1 MSDHAGATL
10 TIFLISAVTS
20 PACSARPTPIMATRI
35 TPTGPKPMKLRI
47 IEVNRKRMPSAV
59 SRLFTA
65 TVFDTSR
72 SVSRSNVW

>member
-1 MSDHAGATL
+1 
-10 TIFLISAVTS
+10 
-20 PACSARPTPIMATRI
+20 MATRI

-65 TVFDTSR
+65 TVLETSW
-72 SVSRSNVW
+72 SVSRSKVW

>member
-1 MSDHAGATL
+1 MSDQAGATL
-10 TIFLISAVTS
+10 TIFLISAVIR
-20 PACSARPTPIMATRI
+20 PACSARPTPIIATRI

-65 TVFDTSR
+65 TVLETSW
-72 SVSRSNVW
+72 SVSRSKVW